1 MYNEVQIVTVSFHS
15 TTLFAKIERKSDSLV
30 ESGTKLTKLKKG
42 QCYTNDCL
50 QN

>member
-1 MYNEVQIVTVSFHS
+1 MQIGTVSFHS
-15 TTLFAKIERKSDSLV
+15 ITLFAKIERKSGSLV

-42 QCYTNDCL
+42 QCYMNDCL